1 MENQVRFVTCSS
13 IRASTVS
20 KQGHDFVPKEDSM
33 SDIFDVKKVSI
44 PMGKHTIS
52 LETGRLAC
60 QADGAVWIQCAD
72 TIVLVTAQS
81 QALDREIDFLPLV
94 VNYQEMIY
102 AAGRIPG
109 GYFRREIGRPTDRE
123 TLVSR
128 LIDRPIRPLFPE
140 GIGNEIQVIATVLS
154 SDPNQDPD
162 VLAITGASAALQ
174 ISSIPFQ
181 GPIAGARIGY
191 VGGQF
196 VFNPDRDV
204 MEQSKLNLVMAG
216 SRDAVVMVEGG
227 ANFLPESTLAEAITW
242 GHTQLQP
249 LLDMQEELMSQAGK
263 PKYQVSVPA
272 KDTELEKLIVAKG
285 RESLSAALRVP
296 EKMARK
302 TAKSKARTDV
312 LESLREQFADQP
324 DRLKQFDMIW
334 EEQEKD
340 IVRKRIV
347 TEKTRI
353 DGRDLTT
360 VRPLKIETG
369 LLPRTHGS
377 ALFARGETKALCIA
391 TLGSTRDEQRVE
403 TLTGEEN
410 KRFMLHYNFP
420 PYCVGEVRPLRGPS
434 RREIGHGTLA
444 ERALTPVLPDTD
456 DFPFTLRVVSE
467 VMESNGSSSMA
478 TVCGST
484 LSLMDAGVPIKE
496 PVAGIAMGL
505 IKEEGEY
512 LVLTDILGEEDHLG
526 DMDFKVAGTR
536 DGITAIQMDIKIA
549 GIPTEVMSKA
559 LAQAKDARLH
569 ILDTMQASLEKPR
582 EELSRYAPQ
591 MDIVYV
597 DTSKIRDVIGPG
609 GKNIKAI
616 TAATDASIDIEDDG
630 KVSIFAPTQD
640 SLQRA
645 REMVLFYDQK
655 AEMGKTYDAV
665 VKKLVD
671 FGAFVEILPGVE
683 GLVHVSQLDRGRV
696 QNVTDVVREGDK
708 IKVKVI
714 AIENNGKLRLSRLAV
729 LMEEAGEE
737 FDYEA
742 AQNKGRSGGNGRGGR
757 SDRKK

>member
-1 MENQVRFVTCSS
+1 
-13 IRASTVS
+13 
-20 KQGHDFVPKEDSM
+20 M
-33 SDIFDVKKVSI
+33 SNVFDVKKFSI
-44 PMGKHTIS
+44 PVGNHTLT

-72 TIVLVTAQS
+72 TVILVTAQS
-81 QALDREIDFLPLV
+81 QAMEKDVDFLPLV

-109 GYFRREIGRPTDRE
+109 GYFRREVGRPTDRE

-140 GIGNEIQVIATVLS
+140 GMHDQIIATVLS
-154 SDPNQDPD
+154 SDPQQDPD

-174 ISSIPFQ
+174 LSSIPFL

-191 VGGQF
+191 VNGNF

-204 MEQSKLNLVMAG
+204 INKSKLNLILAG

-227 ANFLPESTLAEAITW
+227 AEFLPESILAEAIEW
-242 GHTQLQP
+242 GHEKLQP
-249 LLDMQEELMSQAGK
+249 LLDIQEELASKAGK
-263 PKYQVSVPA
+263 PKYQVSVPE
-272 KDTELEKLIVAKG
+272 KDTELQQLIIDNG
-285 RESLSAALRVP
+285 RNTLAEALRIS

-302 TAKSKARTDV
+302 EAKNKAKKEV
-312 LESLREQFADQP
+312 LTILQEQFAETP
-324 DRLKQFDMIW
+324 ERLKQFDEIW
-334 EEQEKD
+334 EALEKD
-340 IVRKRIV
+340 IVRKRIMN
-347 TEKTRI
+347 EKTRI
-353 DGRDLTT
+353 DGRNLTT
-360 VRPLKIETG
+360 VRPIKIETG

-403 TLTGEEN
+403 TLTGETT
-410 KRFMLHYNFP
+410 KSFMLHYNFP

-444 ERALTPVLPDTD
+444 ERAITPILPNTD
-456 DFPFTLRVVSE
+456 EFPFTVRIVSE
-467 VMESNGSSSMA
+467 IMESNGSSSMA
-478 TVCGST
+478 TVCGGT

-512 LVLTDILGEEDHLG
+512 LILTDILGDEDHLG

-549 GIPTEVMSKA
+549 GIPTDIMSQA
-559 LAQAKDARLH
+559 LAQAKTARLH
-569 ILDTMQASLEKPR
+569 ILDIMQSNLEKPR
-582 EELSRYAPQ
+582 ADLSEYAPQ

-597 DTSKIRDVIGPG
+597 DTSKIRDIIGPG

-630 KVSIFAPTQD
+630 KVSIFAPTKE
-640 SLQRA
+640 SLEQA

-655 AEMGKTYDAV
+655 PEIGKTYTAT
-665 VKKLVD
+665 VKKIVD
-671 FGAFVEILPGVE
+671 FGAFAEILPGVE
-683 GLVHVSQLDRGRV
+683 GLIHISQLDRGRV
-696 QNVTDVVREGDK
+696 ERVTDVVGEGDK

-714 AIENNGKLRLSRLAV
+714 AIENGGKLRLSRLAV

-742 AQNKGRSGGNGRGGR
+742 AQQKSGGNRRGGDHSGNR
-757 SDRKK
+757 RR

>member
-1 MENQVRFVTCSS
+1 
-13 IRASTVS
+13 
-20 KQGHDFVPKEDSM
+20 M
-33 SDIFDVKKVSI
+33 SDVFDVKKVSI
-44 PMGKHTIS
+44 PLGNHTLT

-72 TIVLVTAQS
+72 TVILITAQS
-81 QALDREIDFLPLV
+81 QAMEKEVDFLPLV

-140 GIGNEIQVIATVLS
+140 GMHDEVQIIATVLS
-154 SDPNQDPD
+154 SDPQQDPD

-174 ISSIPFQ
+174 LSSIPFL

-191 VGGQF
+191 VNGNF

-204 MEQSKLNLVMAG
+204 ISKSKLNLILAG

-227 ANFLPESTLAEAITW
+227 AEFLPESVLAEAIEW
-242 GHTQLQP
+242 GHEKLQP
-249 LLDMQEELMSQAGK
+249 LLDIQEELASKAGK
-263 PKYQVSVPA
+263 PKYQISIPE
-272 KDTELEKLIVAKG
+272 KDTELKQLIIDNG
-285 RESLSAALRVP
+285 RNLLAEALRIS

-302 TAKSKARTDV
+302 EAKSKAKKEV
-312 LESLREQFADQP
+312 LTILQERFAETP
-324 DRLKQFDMIW
+324 ERLKQFDEIW
-334 EEQEKD
+334 EALEKD

-347 TEKTRI
+347 SEKTRI

-360 VRPLKIETG
+360 VRPIKIETG

-403 TLTGEEN
+403 TLTGETT
-410 KRFMLHYNFP
+410 KSFMLHYNFP

-444 ERALTPVLPDTD
+444 ERAITPILPNTD
-456 DFPFTLRVVSE
+456 EFPFTVRIVSE
-467 VMESNGSSSMA
+467 IMESNGSSSMA
-478 TVCGST
+478 TVCGGT

-512 LVLTDILGEEDHLG
+512 LILTDILGDEDHLG

-549 GIPTEVMSKA
+549 GIPTDIMSQA
-559 LAQAKDARLH
+559 LAQAKTARLH
-569 ILDTMQASLEKPR
+569 ILDTMRSNLEKPR
-582 EELSRYAPQ
+582 EDLSEYAPQ

-597 DTSKIRDVIGPG
+597 DTSKIRDIIGPG

-630 KVSIFAPTQD
+630 KISIFAPTRE
-640 SLQRA
+640 SLEQA

-655 AEMGKTYDAV
+655 PEIGKTYAAT
-665 VKKLVD
+665 VKKIVD
-671 FGAFVEILPGVE
+671 FGAFAEILPGVE
-683 GLVHVSQLDRGRV
+683 GLVHISQLDRGRV
-696 QNVTDVVREGDK
+696 ERVTDIVGEGDK

-742 AQNKGRSGGNGRGGR
+742 AQQKSGGNRRGGDHSGNKR
-757 SDRKK
+757 R

>member
-1 MENQVRFVTCSS
+1 
-13 IRASTVS
+13 
-20 KQGHDFVPKEDSM
+20 M
-33 SDIFDVKKVSI
+33 SDVFDVKKVSI
-44 PMGKHTIS
+44 PLGNHALT

-72 TIVLVTAQS
+72 TVILITAQS
-81 QALDREIDFLPLV
+81 QAMEKEVDFLPLV

-140 GIGNEIQVIATVLS
+140 GMHDEVQIIATVLS
-154 SDPNQDPD
+154 SDPQQDPD

-174 ISSIPFQ
+174 LSSIPFL

-191 VGGQF
+191 VNGNF

-204 MEQSKLNLVMAG
+204 ISKSKLNLILAG

-227 ANFLPESTLAEAITW
+227 AEFLPESVLAEAIEW
-242 GHTQLQP
+242 GHEKLQP
-249 LLDMQEELMSQAGK
+249 LLDIQEELANKAGK
-263 PKYQVSVPA
+263 PKYQISIPE
-272 KDTELEKLIVAKG
+272 KDTELKQLIIDNG
-285 RESLSAALRVP
+285 RNLLAEALRIS

-302 TAKSKARTDV
+302 EAKSKAKKEV
-312 LESLREQFADQP
+312 LTILQERFAETP
-324 DRLKQFDMIW
+324 ERLKQFDEIW
-334 EEQEKD
+334 EALEKD

-347 TEKTRI
+347 SEKTRI

-360 VRPLKIETG
+360 VRPIKIETG

-403 TLTGEEN
+403 TLTGETT
-410 KRFMLHYNFP
+410 KSFMLHYNFP

-444 ERALTPVLPDTD
+444 ERAITPILPNTD
-456 DFPFTLRVVSE
+456 EFPFTVRIVSE
-467 VMESNGSSSMA
+467 IMESNGSSSMA
-478 TVCGST
+478 TVCGGT

-512 LVLTDILGEEDHLG
+512 LILTDILGDEDHLG

-549 GIPTEVMSKA
+549 GIPTDIMSQA
-559 LAQAKDARLH
+559 LAQAKTARLH
-569 ILDTMQASLEKPR
+569 ILDTMRSNLEKPR
-582 EELSRYAPQ
+582 EDLSEYAPQ

-597 DTSKIRDVIGPG
+597 DTSKIRDIIGPG

-630 KVSIFAPTQD
+630 KISIFAPTRE
-640 SLQRA
+640 SLEQA

-655 AEMGKTYDAV
+655 PKIGKTYAAT
-665 VKKLVD
+665 VKKIVD
-671 FGAFVEILPGVE
+671 FGAFAEILPGVE
-683 GLVHVSQLDRGRV
+683 GLVHISQLDRGRV
-696 QNVTDVVREGDK
+696 ERVTDIVGEGDK

-742 AQNKGRSGGNGRGGR
+742 AQQKSGGNRRGGDHSGNR
-757 SDRKK
+757 RR

>member
-1 MENQVRFVTCSS
+1 
-13 IRASTVS
+13 
-20 KQGHDFVPKEDSM
+20 M
-33 SDIFDVKKVSI
+33 SNVFDVKKFSI
-44 PMGKHTIS
+44 PVGNHTLT

-72 TIVLVTAQS
+72 TVILVTAQS
-81 QALDREIDFLPLV
+81 QAMEKDVDFLPLV

-140 GIGNEIQVIATVLS
+140 GMHDEIQIIATVLS
-154 SDPNQDPD
+154 SDPQQDPD

-174 ISSIPFQ
+174 LSSIPFL

-191 VGGQF
+191 VNGNF

-204 MEQSKLNLVMAG
+204 INKSKLNLILAG

-227 ANFLPESTLAEAITW
+227 AEFLPESILAEAIEW
-242 GHTQLQP
+242 GHEKLQP
-249 LLDMQEELMSQAGK
+249 LLDIQEELASKAGK
-263 PKYQVSVPA
+263 PKYQVSVPE
-272 KDTELEKLIVAKG
+272 KDTELQQLIIDNG
-285 RESLSAALRVP
+285 RNTLAEALRIS

-302 TAKSKARTDV
+302 EAKNKAKKEV
-312 LESLREQFADQP
+312 LTILQEQFAETP
-324 DRLKQFDMIW
+324 ERLKQFDEIW
-334 EEQEKD
+334 EALEKD
-340 IVRKRIV
+340 IVRKRIMN
-347 TEKTRI
+347 EKTRI

-360 VRPLKIETG
+360 VRPIKIETG

-403 TLTGEEN
+403 TLTGETT
-410 KRFMLHYNFP
+410 KSFMLHYNFP

-444 ERALTPVLPDTD
+444 ERAITPILPNTD
-456 DFPFTLRVVSE
+456 EFPFTVRIVSE
-467 VMESNGSSSMA
+467 IMESNGSSSMA
-478 TVCGST
+478 TVCGGT

-512 LVLTDILGEEDHLG
+512 LILTDILGDEDHLG

-536 DGITAIQMDIKIA
+536 DGITAIQMDIKIV
-549 GIPTEVMSKA
+549 GIPTDIMSQA
-559 LAQAKDARLH
+559 LAQAKTARLH
-569 ILDTMQASLEKPR
+569 ILNIMQSNLEKPR
-582 EELSRYAPQ
+582 ADLSEYAPQ

-597 DTSKIRDVIGPG
+597 DTSKIRDIIGPG

-630 KVSIFAPTQD
+630 KVSIFAPTKE
-640 SLQRA
+640 SLEQA

-655 AEMGKTYDAV
+655 PEIGKTYTAT
-665 VKKLVD
+665 VKKIVD
-671 FGAFVEILPGVE
+671 FGAFAEILPGVE
-683 GLVHVSQLDRGRV
+683 GLIHISQLDRGRV
-696 QNVTDVVREGDK
+696 ERVTDVVGEGDK

-714 AIENNGKLRLSRLAV
+714 AIENGGKLRLSRLAV

-742 AQNKGRSGGNGRGGR
+742 AQQKSGGNRRAGDHSGNRR
-757 SDRKK
+757 R